1 MFPQN
6 ATIQNMMYCTIEDNT
21 ILQCNYGQPLKKI
34 GVTMEKYNDALNL
47 LSEYRNKLIEL
58 GVIEKEKTP
67 EDLQKETNALLLK
80 LNARM
85 DKMEEKFNEYQ
96 RSNSNCVQPTSGA
109 TQTASSASVGPRGE
123 YFSYSK
129 IEELSRRNPELAK
142 YDINDVYYVINM
154 LHSDFYKPKWDVDT
168 YVMFALMWLD
178 DPDAK
183 PGKAKLHAEVF
194 HGV

>member
-109 TQTASSASVGPRGE
+109 TQAASSASVGPRGGN
-123 YFSYSK
+123 FSKSASEQRGRR
-129 IEELSRRNPELAK
+129 EESFK
-142 YDINDVYYVINM
+142 
-154 LHSDFYKPKWDVDT
+154 
-168 YVMFALMWLD
+168 
-178 DPDAK
+178 
-183 PGKAKLHAEVF
+183 
-194 HGV
+194 

>member
-67 EDLQKETNALLLK
+67 EDLHRLF
-80 LNARM
+80 RV
-85 DKMEEKFNEYQ
+85 ME
-96 RSNSNCVQPTSGA
+96 RRC
-109 TQTASSASVGPRGE
+109 
-123 YFSYSK
+123 
-129 IEELSRRNPELAK
+129 LS
-142 YDINDVYYVINM
+142 I
-154 LHSDFYKPKWDVDT
+154 S
-168 YVMFALMWLD
+168 
-178 DPDAK
+178 
-183 PGKAKLHAEVF
+183 
-194 HGV
+194 